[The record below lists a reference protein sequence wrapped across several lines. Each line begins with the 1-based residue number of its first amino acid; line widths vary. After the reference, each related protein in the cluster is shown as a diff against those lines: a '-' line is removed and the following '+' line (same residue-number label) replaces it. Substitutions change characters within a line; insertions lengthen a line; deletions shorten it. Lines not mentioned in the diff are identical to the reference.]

1 VLGVAAASAVATT
14 DLVVSGTAYT
24 VAALERDLARQP
36 GPWLG
41 RALLVRARLGAC
53 SSTGA
58 NPASPCADWQPA
70 LVDLGAEATE
80 APLPLTA
87 GGQEWRLALV
97 RAIPVLG
104 LLVPPPQRLRWD
116 GPATYRI
123 ALRAVPCGAAGESG
137 CYAAVLLDADR
148 WDRAPTLPAHGAR
161 RNAPRP
167 STS

>member
-1 VLGVAAASAVATT
+1 MSDRHGHALGHVWRTRASRPLLVAVAVAVLAAVLGVAAASALATT

-24 VAALERDLARQP
+24 VAALERNLARQP

-41 RALLVRARLGAC
+41 HALLVHARLGAC
-53 SSTGA
+53 SALGA
-58 NPASPCADWQPA
+58 TPAAPCADWQPA

-104 LLVPPPQRLRWD
+104 QLVPPPQR
-116 GPATYRI
+116 Y
-123 ALRAVPCGAAGESG
+123 
-137 CYAAVLLDADR
+137 
-148 WDRAPTLPAHGAR
+148 
-161 RNAPRP
+161 
-167 STS
+167 